1 VLQEEE
7 EQPAQ
12 PAPPPAIGEDIPEAL
27 FLENEANLESA
38 RLALCL
44 HFGHSVSLDESLIE
58 RNISNLLLQESQQY
72 SYMGISNAPRV
83 FSSANLA

>member
-1 VLQEEE
+1 VLHEED

-12 PAPPPAIGEDIPEAL
+12 PAPPPAIGEEIPEAL
-27 FLENEANLESA
+27 FLENEANLERA

-44 HFGHSVSLDESLIE
+44 HFGHSVSLEDSLIE
-58 RNISNLLLQESQQY
+58 RIISNLLLQESQQY
-72 SYMGISNAPRV
+72 SYIGISNAPRF